1 MWSRFFCYRTN
12 LWYQQTFNIASL
24 LSFDPSCIEGSSSD
38 SSPAMSPPTAALISS
53 QLENIITQLEQP
65 IETLVKDCQVIR
77 SALEPIM
84 DKLPVALKQV
94 LQPTAYLEFFREE
107 VLAAASRLSARE
119 NQDAL
124 KEQISKEC
132 TVANQ
137 LKARLDDNSSKE
149 KLEKDLG
156 ELNQQK
162 AALQTEIQRLQNELA
177 KVDTDIIT
185 IKASIEE
192 NAADKHTLATELKSS
207 LSQLRTL
214 QKNLV
219 TSSEEADKKAIATAD
234 GVRQKALSAA
244 QQYLQQLPSSTPC

>member
-1 MWSRFFCYRTN
+1 
-12 LWYQQTFNIASL
+12 
-24 LSFDPSCIEGSSSD
+24 
-38 SSPAMSPPTAALISS
+38 MSPPTAAMISS
-53 QLENIITQLEQP
+53 QLENVITQLEQP

-84 DKLPVALKQV
+84 DKLPVTLKQV

-132 TVANQ
+132 MVANQ

-156 ELNQQK
+156 KLNQKKATLQK
-162 AALQTEIQRLQNELA
+162 EIQRLQDELA
-177 KVDTDIIT
+177 EVDTAIIT
-185 IKASIEE
+185 TKASIEE
-192 NAADKHTLATELKSS
+192 NAAAKHTLATELKSS

-234 GVRQKALSAA
+234 GVRQKALSTA
-244 QQYLQQLPSSTPC
+244 QQYLQQFPSSTSC